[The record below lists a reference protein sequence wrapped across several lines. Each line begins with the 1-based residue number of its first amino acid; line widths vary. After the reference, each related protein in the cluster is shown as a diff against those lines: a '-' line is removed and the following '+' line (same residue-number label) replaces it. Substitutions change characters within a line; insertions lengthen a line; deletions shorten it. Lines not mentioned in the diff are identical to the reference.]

1 MNSSKKIIEKLNKKA
16 ATKQEVYRVCRTFFD
31 LLKEVVGE
39 ITIDLSKDVSSVDKH
54 VEIKYVDKGEFEI
67 ELKFSGD
74 TLIFHMHTN
83 TFLFD
88 KNHHIWNS
96 NYVKENKYRAYCGVI
111 NVYNFLSDSFKY
123 NRVNDLGFM
132 IGRIFINKEKHFF
145 TEGNGRMSFLFNNF
159 QNDILNKEVLKN
171 IVNELMLY
179 AMDDELISPP
189 LKEVQVVSL
198 HQIIQMSQN
207 TDIYLKMEFNGAEIL
222 LQMKEILISMT

>member
-1 MNSSKKIIEKLNKKA
+1 MDSSKKIIGKLTKKA
-16 ATKQEVYRVCRTFFD
+16 ATKQEVYRVCRSFFD
-31 LLKEVVGE
+31 LLKKVVSE

-54 VEIKYVDKGEFEI
+54 VEIKYIDKGEFEI

-96 NYVKENKYRAYCGVI
+96 SYVKEDKYRAYCGVI

-171 IVNELMLY
+171 IINELMLY
-179 AMDDELISPP
+179 AMDDELISTP

-198 HQIIQMSQN
+198 HQINQMSQN
-207 TDIYLKMEFNGAEIL
+207 MKLKTSKKLGYKFNDE
-222 LQMKEILISMT
+222 